1 MTPALGGREE
11 QNKTGRT
18 ANLPVLERLFKEC
31 DLQVFAR
38 ERLTS
43 CLLRKLE

>member
-1 MTPALGGREE
+1 MTPALGGRRE
-11 QNKTGRT
+11 QNKIGRI
-18 ANLPVLERLFKEC
+18 ANLPVLERLFEEC

-38 ERLTS
+38 KRLTS